1 MYKVRAG
8 YLSHEKHRVPPWI
21 NVHRTKH
28 FVSPK
33 CSFLWTSW
41 HKAVLLMNKV
51 WHSKNPAS
59 SRTDRKIHW
68 YKYMSILVCAPI
80 PTLPFTW
87 SIQNSTL
94 ESLTVH
100 DFFDNK
106 TSLASSPCK
115 VYCSFVQFGDT
126 GLPCPVHLVP
136 SDGTTPERVVIEKV
150 VSCRSVLLRWNPYRL
165 WMEKGFKLVIV

>member
-1 MYKVRAG
+1 MCIGQNISFHPNVAFYEPPDIRQYCWWIKYGTAKIRHPPG
-8 YLSHEKHRVPPWI
+8 QTEKYTGT
-21 NVHRTKH
+21 NTCQFS
-28 FVSPK
+28 FVLQ
-33 CSFLWTSW
+33 FQLF
-41 HKAVLLMNKV
+41 
-51 WHSKNPAS
+51 HSLDPSK
-59 SRTDRKIHW
+59 
-68 YKYMSILVCAPI
+68 
-80 PTLPFTW
+80 
-87 SIQNSTL
+87 NSTL

-100 DFFDNK
+100 DFFDNN